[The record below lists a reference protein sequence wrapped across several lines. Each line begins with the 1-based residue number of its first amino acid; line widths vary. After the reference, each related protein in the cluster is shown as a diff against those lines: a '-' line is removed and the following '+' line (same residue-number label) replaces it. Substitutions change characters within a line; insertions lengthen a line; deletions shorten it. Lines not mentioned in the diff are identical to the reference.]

1 MKWLMHYG
9 VGPDNNPPGR
19 GSGRYPK
26 GSGKNPRKD
35 RVQKHLITKND
46 FKTLYYFDTTIKE
59 LQDFGVK
66 VDSSKNLYF
75 PKGMEIQRVS
85 LSKNENDTGRIYT
98 SFLKYD
104 NETYSSSEFWDY
116 APLEVFDYDKDLYL
130 KKYKLKKELK
140 ILNPFLALNIVNDN
154 KDKKAKDL
162 LSKMETSDPTNDFY
176 SSIAGDKY
184 EPIKNLQ
191 KQFDKAFKNA
201 KNNKL
206 EDVMIKKGYDGTIDV
221 YDSFFSGYADMPTI
235 IFNPK
240 SSLELISNKKIFE
253 YNKEDGFGD
262 WIRENIK

>member
-1 MKWLMHYG
+1 MNKILVHYG

-46 FKTLYYFDTTIKE
+46 FKSLYNSDNIIKE
-59 LQDFGVK
+59 LQAFGIK

-85 LSKNENDTGRIYT
+85 LSKNENDPGRIYA

-104 NETYSSSEFWDY
+104 NETYSSDDFWRY
-116 APLEVFDYDKDLYL
+116 APPEVFDYDKDLYL

-162 LSKMETSDPTNDFY
+162 LSKIEASDSAYNFNISLTEDQY
-176 SSIAGDKY
+176 K
-184 EPIKNLQ
+184 PIENLQ
-191 KQFDKAFKNA
+191 RRFDNAFKSA

-206 EDVMIKKGYDGTIDV
+206 EDTMIKKGYGGTIDV
-221 YDSFFSGYADMPTI
+221 YDSFFGGYTDMAVI
-235 IFNPK
+235 VFSPK

-253 YNKEDGFGD
+253 YNKEDEWGD
-262 WIRENIK
+262 WIQENK

>member
-1 MKWLMHYG
+1 MNNILIHYG

-46 FKTLYYFDTTIKE
+46 VKGYSEHTIKE
-59 LQDFGVK
+59 LQSFGIK

-85 LSKNENDTGRIYT
+85 LSKNENDPGRIYA
-98 SFLKYD
+98 SFLKND
-104 NETYSSSEFWDY
+104 NYVYSSGEFWEY

-140 ILNPFLALNIVNDN
+140 VLNPFLALNIVNDN
-154 KDKKAKDL
+154 KDKKVKDL
-162 LSKMETSDPTNDFY
+162 LSKIENTGVTVSQFSDDEY
-176 SSIAGDKY
+176 K
-184 EPIKNLQ
+184 PIENLQ
-191 KQFDKAFKNA
+191 RQFDKAFKDT

-206 EDVMIKKGYDGTIDV
+206 QEAMIKKGYDATVDA
-221 YDSFFSGYADMPTI
+221 YDAGLGYGYTDMPVI
-235 IFNPK
+235 VFNPK

-253 YNKEDGFGD
+253 YNKEDEWGD
-262 WIRENIK
+262 WIRENK